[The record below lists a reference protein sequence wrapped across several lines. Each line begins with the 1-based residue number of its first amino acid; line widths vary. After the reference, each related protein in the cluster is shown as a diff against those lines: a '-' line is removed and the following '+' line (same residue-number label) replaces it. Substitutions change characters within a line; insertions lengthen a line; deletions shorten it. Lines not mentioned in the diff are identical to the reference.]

1 MNLTPLRDAVVT
13 TLQPLFPTWRSV
25 RAHGGTFNERELA
38 MLLGDAPCLLIAI
51 LRVQAVQPRGRNGWQ
66 ADLNWGG
73 FFLAADTLVSDR
85 ATSAL
90 DGVDTLLSTLV
101 NGATWGVP
109 CLPPTFDSITADN
122 LYSGH
127 VNNLSV
133 ALWAV
138 AWTQTHHF
146 EGTLP

>member
-1 MNLTPLRDAVVT
+1 VNLAPLRDAVVT
-13 TLQPLFPTWRSV
+13 TLQPLFPNLRSV

-38 MLLGDAPCLLIAI
+38 ILLGDAPCLLIAI
-51 LRVQAVQPRGRNGWQ
+51 LRMQAVQPRGRNGWQ

-73 FFLAADTLVSDR
+73 FFLSADTLGGDR
-85 ATSAL
+85 ATAAL
-90 DGVDTLLSTLV
+90 DGVDTLLRTLV
-101 NGATWGVP
+101 QGAQWGVS
-109 CLPPTFDSITADN
+109 CLPPQFETILADN
-122 LYSGH
+122 LYNGH

>member
-1 MNLTPLRDAVVT
+1 MNLTPVRDAVVAT
-13 TLQPLFPTWRSV
+13 VRPLFPALRSV
-25 RAHGGTFNERELA
+25 RAHGGTFSERELA
-38 MLLGDAPCLLIAI
+38 MLLGDAPCLLIAV
-51 LRVQAVQPRGRNGWQ
+51 LRVHAVQPRGRNGWQ

-73 FFLAADTLVSDR
+73 FFLTADTLGSDR

-101 NGATWGVP
+101 QGAQWGVS
-109 CLPPTFDSITADN
+109 CLPPQFDTIIADN

-138 AWTQTHHF
+138 AWTQTHLF
-146 EGTLP
+146 EGVIP